1 MGVFAFTA
9 LCASSLLTI
18 IDPIAAAPLF
28 VATTATQSPAE
39 RRRTA
44 VRATA
49 VALALL
55 CLFAAAGGAIF
66 RLFGITI
73 EAFRIA
79 GGILFF
85 TMALPM
91 LSGARSAHPSQPD
104 AHADDPAIVPLG
116 MPIIAGPGAISTVMV
131 LMGQADGLGQALGV
145 YVAIA
150 IACGVTVATLWLA
163 PSLLHRLGRSGIA
176 LVTRVLG
183 LIMCVIGIQF
193 VIDGLRPVVIEVIRA
208 ARLAS

>member
-1 MGVFAFTA
+1 MAVVAFAV

-28 VATTATQSPAE
+28 VAITAGQDEAS

-44 VRATA
+44 IRACL
-49 VALALL
+49 VAGGLL
-55 CLFAAAGGAIF
+55 TLFAIAGGAIF
-66 RLFGITI
+66 GLFGITI
-73 EAFRIA
+73 HAFRIA

-85 TMALPM
+85 TMAMPM
-91 LSGARSAHPSQPD
+91 LTG
-104 AHADDPAIVPLG
+104 HASHAPADVHAGDDPAIVPLG

-131 LMGQADGLGQALGV
+131 LMGQAEGVAHVIALH
-145 YVAIA
+145 VAI
-150 IACGVTVATLWLA
+150 VATIGITALALRLA
-163 PSLLHRLGRSGIA
+163 PVLMRRLGRSGIM

-193 VIDGLRPVVIEVIRA
+193 VIDGAKPVVIDVIRA
-208 ARLAS
+208 AR